1 MPRITAEYVQTY
13 GNYYDDI
20 SIIPDAGVTVKV
32 EAYTGVEWVEDS
44 KSPMT
49 ESGTVFARNTT
60 LRLTPTGGGA
70 WVGDGK
76 GGE

>member
-1 MPRITAEYVQTY
+1 MSRITAEYVQTY

-32 EAYTGVEWVEDS
+32 EAYTGTEWVEDS

-49 ESGTVFARNTT
+49 ESGTAT
-60 LRLTPTGGGA
+60 LRAAG
-70 WVGDGK
+70 
-76 GGE
+76 